1 MHAPFTTSRFLKA
14 PRSLVWEVYS
24 SPEHLQHWL
33 GPKGSTVTHSAL
45 DFRVGGTY
53 HYAMQIEGGPAL
65 WGKWQL
71 REIVPP
77 EKLVLIQC
85 FSDPA
90 GGTTRNPWAA
100 GWPLYTHSTTTLSE
114 QDGGTLLSLVW
125 APHEATAEEEA
136 LFAAS
141 HASMTQGWS
150 GNFDV
155 LEDYLSLL
163 QTR

>member
-1 MHAPFTTSRFLKA
+1 MHAPFTISRFLKA

-125 APHEATAEEEA
+125 APHEATAEEQA
-136 LFAAS
+136 LFASS

>member
-1 MHAPFTTSRFLKA
+1 MHAPFTISRFLKA

-71 REIVPP
+71 QEIVPP

-90 GGTTRNPWAA
+90 GGSTRNPWAA

-125 APHEATAEEEA
+125 APHEATAEEQA
-136 LFAAS
+136 LFASS